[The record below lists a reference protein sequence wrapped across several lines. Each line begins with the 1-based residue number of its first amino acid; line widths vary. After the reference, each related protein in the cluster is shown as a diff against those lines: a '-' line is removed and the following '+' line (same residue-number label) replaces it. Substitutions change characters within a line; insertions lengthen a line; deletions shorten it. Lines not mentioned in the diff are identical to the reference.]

1 MALRHDPPRAPVPR
15 TGQPHDPR
23 SARTCSN
30 ATHTMFLTLAG
41 FLATNAIRCWPPECR
56 IAVAEE
62 WCATLMARLRE
73 SLD

>member
-1 MALRHDPPRAPVPR
+1 MASC
-15 TGQPHDPR
+15 HDPR
-23 SARTCSN
+23 ELQCHKLANLVTRVGENLLEC
-30 ATHTMFLTLAG
+30 HPHDVLTLAG

-56 IAVAEE
+56 IAVAKK